1 MKRGYHSSDT
11 SPNWNEPSIFL
22 YNFFNFLLCW
32 MKRFFFHIRNFDF
45 IFILNNHHLFF
56 IKKVKWLFIQRS
68 ETLLLD
74 RVRLSVR
81 AVVPCNVLLTDPL
94 MNDKDAAQNADGCSS
109 LYDVIITTL
118 CLEFDTL
125 SVDEYSS
132 AVGNVTSLL
141 RPQGF
146 LVVQVNIFKRN
157 LFKRKKWTTNDGLF
171 LLYRVAHTR
180 PTLSMF

>member
-1 MKRGYHSSDT
+1 M
-11 SPNWNEPSIFL
+11 
-22 YNFFNFLLCW
+22 
-32 MKRFFFHIRNFDF
+32 
-45 IFILNNHHLFF
+45 
-56 IKKVKWLFIQRS
+56 
-68 ETLLLD
+68 LLD
-74 RVRLSVR
+74 RVRHSVR
-81 AVVPCNVLLTDPL
+81 AVVQCNVLLTDPL

-118 CLEFDTL
+118 CLEFATL

>member
-1 MKRGYHSSDT
+1 
-11 SPNWNEPSIFL
+11 
-22 YNFFNFLLCW
+22 
-32 MKRFFFHIRNFDF
+32 
-45 IFILNNHHLFF
+45 
-56 IKKVKWLFIQRS
+56 
-68 ETLLLD
+68 
-74 RVRLSVR
+74 
-81 AVVPCNVLLTDPL
+81 

-118 CLEFDTL
+118 CLEFATL